1 VFRHLV
7 GVVSPQS
14 QPTFDQELTALAKLM
29 GKLSAADPKQLSAQA
44 TRVAQLANELLPQLA
59 SMDLNAQLVATLM
72 RNISG
77 AGDAVAGA
85 GFRAAGQAA
94 MALDALLH
102 DYKKHAKPAD
112 TRAIDDAI
120 QRLFE
125 ALEKPEEYDAEQFSR
140 HLQAVHRLVPTP

>member
-1 VFRHLV
+1 
-7 GVVSPQS
+7 
-14 QPTFDQELTALAKLM
+14 
-29 GKLSAADPKQLSAQA
+29 
-44 TRVAQLANELLPQLA
+44 
-59 SMDLNAQLVATLM
+59 
-72 RNISG
+72 
-77 AGDAVAGA
+77 
-85 GFRAAGQAA
+85 